1 MRMPRG
7 RSIGVSA
14 AVGVMALALS
24 GCADLTDRPEVS
36 SDASPVAEPVIR
48 AWLHQERSDEVDRR
62 ARVRIVNDDTSSLE
76 VAGIRVIDPRLAQP
90 IERAASPLPPG
101 RSVDLTVDLP
111 EVTCDEAAVGP
122 AVLELIGLDGSGRSV
137 DLPDS
142 LGFLTRLQE
151 RECRQRTV
159 GEALGLSWEG
169 FTPGGPG
176 EDASIRL
183 VAHRSS
189 ASVSVIAVQSTPL
202 LEFGPGVVRAVVDTP
217 PAGEQLDQVIPLMP
231 QRCDPH
237 VVQEDKRGTV
247 FSVEVDVEGERGAID
262 LAVDAEAR
270 ARILTWVAVRCGFG
284 G

>member
-1 MRMPRG
+1 MPRG
-7 RSIGVSA
+7 RSIDMSA
-14 AVGVMALALS
+14 AVCVMALAMS

-36 SDASPVAEPVIR
+36 SNASPVAEPVVR
-48 AWLHQERSDEVDRR
+48 AWLHQERSDEAGRR
-62 ARVRIVNDDTSSLE
+62 ARVRIVNDDASSLE
-76 VAGIRVIDPRLAQP
+76 MTAIRVIDPRLAEP

-111 EVTCDEAAVGP
+111 EVTCDDPAVGP
-122 AVLELIGLDGSGRSV
+122 AALELISPDGSRRSV

-142 LGFLTRLQE
+142 LGFLTRLQD

-159 GEALGLSWEG
+159 EEALGLSWEG
-169 FTPGGPG
+169 FTPGDPG

-183 VAHRSS
+183 VARRSS
-189 ASVSVIAVQSTPL
+189 PSVSVMAVQSTPL
-202 LEFGPGVVRAVVDTP
+202 LEFGPGVVRTVVDTP
-217 PAGEQLDQVIPLMP
+217 SAGEQLDQVIPLVP

-262 LAVDAEAR
+262 LAVDADTK